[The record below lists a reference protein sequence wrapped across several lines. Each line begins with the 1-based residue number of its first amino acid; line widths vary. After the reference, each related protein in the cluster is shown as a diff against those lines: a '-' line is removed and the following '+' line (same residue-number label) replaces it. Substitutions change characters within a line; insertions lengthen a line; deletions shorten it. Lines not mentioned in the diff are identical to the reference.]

1 MLMMKKVIS
10 MVMMRMAV
18 MMIQDVMMMKKV
30 KMSVMMMVMVRMTVM
45 IIEKLKMKMSVMMM
59 MEKSRMSMMMM
70 SMLLHLLPLVRLC
83 EVNRSP
89 DDPQKRGQ
97 AKGHVQGDKHL

>member
-45 IIEKLKMKMSVMMM
+45 IIPRTPQPLHQLKLLGQRAQDQVI
-59 MEKSRMSMMMM
+59 
-70 SMLLHLLPLVRLC
+70 LPLFQ
-83 EVNRSP
+83 EQNRPTHYLSKCP
-89 DDPQKRGQ
+89 SLRGQ
-97 AKGHVQGDKHL
+97 LALP